1 MTKLLFRAAHT
12 LVVLGALGGC
22 QRGERD
28 TTDTGRA
35 GSAEP
40 ETGPAI
46 RSVTGR
52 DVGLRPQLPPSNAT
66 PSGTKFSKVIGWTRD
81 GAPTAPDGFIV
92 TLFAANLQ
100 NPRWIHVLPNG
111 DVLVAESRTSAPER
125 IPAEVK
131 KELEAA
137 GTFGPSANR
146 ISRLRDKDGDGRAE
160 SRETFLEG
168 LNQPFGMLALGN
180 YFYVGN
186 TDALLRYPFDSARG
200 RVTGKGRKILD
211 LPAGGYNNHWTRN
224 VVANRDGSKLYLT
237 VGSGTNVD
245 EERVDRKDK
254 RRAAVLEVNPD
265 GSGMR
270 VFASGLRNPN
280 GLDWEPI
287 TGALWTAVNER
298 DELGD
303 ELVPDYITSVRDG
316 AFYGWPFAYWGPNED
331 PRLKG
336 QAPELV
342 SKTIA
347 PDFATGAHT
356 ASLGLVFGEG
366 LRFPDRYQGGAF
378 VGQHGSWNRSRLTG
392 YRVAFV
398 PFQNGRPSGS
408 MEEFLGGFI
417 ADSAKGAVWGR
428 PVGVAVAADGSLL
441 VADDAGNRIWRVA
454 AP

>member
-1 MTKLLFRAAHT
+1 MTRSPFIALLALT
-12 LVVLGALGGC
+12 TLGACGGD
-22 QRGERD
+22 QRG

-35 GSAEP
+35 GVESADP
-40 ETGPAI
+40 VAAGRAI
-46 RSVTGR
+46 TGR
-52 DVGLRPQLPPSNAT
+52 DVGPKPQLPPPDPAR
-66 PSGTKFSKVIGWTRD
+66 SGTKFAKVIGWTRD
-81 GAPTAPDGFIV
+81 GAPQAPDGFAV

-100 NPRWIHVLPNG
+100 NPRWLHVLPNG
-111 DVLVAESRTSAPER
+111 DVLVAESRTEAPER
-125 IPAEVK
+125 LPAEVR

-160 SRETFLEG
+160 TRETFLEG
-168 LNQPFGMLALGN
+168 LNRPFGMLALGN
-180 YFYVGN
+180 RFYVAN

-200 RVTGKGRKILD
+200 RVTGQGRKILD

-224 VVANRDGSKLYLT
+224 VIASRDGSKLYVT

-245 EERVDRKDK
+245 EERVDRKDP

-280 GLDWEPI
+280 GLDWEPA

-303 ELVPDYITSVRDG
+303 DLVPDYITSVREG

-336 QAPELV
+336 EAPELV
-342 SKTIA
+342 AKAIA

-356 ASLGLVFGEG
+356 ASLGLVFGGG
-366 LRFPDRYQGGAF
+366 LRFPDRYQNGAF
-378 VGQHGSWNRSRLTG
+378 IGQHGSWNRSRLTG

-398 PFQNGRPSGS
+398 PFENGRPSGT
-408 MEEFLGGFI
+408 MEDFLGGFI

-428 PVGVAVAADGSLL
+428 PVGLAVAADGALL
-441 VADDAGNRIWRVA
+441 VADDAGNRIWRIA
-454 AP
+454 AR

>member
-1 MTKLLFRAAHT
+1 MPKPTFAALLMIAA
-12 LVVLGALGGC
+12 ACRPGGSDTDTASANP
-22 QRGERD
+22 R
-28 TTDTGRA
+28 TTDPPPDVRTVEGPDIGPSPRL
-35 GSAEP
+35 AEP
-40 ETGPAI
+40 
-46 RSVTGR
+46 R
-52 DVGLRPQLPPSNAT
+52 AT
-66 PSGTKFSKVIGWTRD
+66 PSGTKFAKVIGWTRE
-81 GAPTAPDGFIV
+81 GAPAAPQGFTV

-100 NPRWIHVLPNG
+100 YPRWIHVLPNG
-111 DVLVAESRTSAPER
+111 DVLVAEARTPAPER
-125 IPAEVK
+125 LPAPIR

-146 ISRLRDKDGDGRAE
+146 ISRLRDKDRDGRAE
-160 SRETFLEG
+160 TRETFLER
-168 LNQPFGMLALGN
+168 LNQPFGMLVLGEH
-180 YFYVGN
+180 FYVAN
-186 TDALLRYPFDSARG
+186 TDALVRYPFNPVEG
-200 RVTGKGRKILD
+200 RVTGPGRKILD

-224 VVANRDGSKLYLT
+224 VIASRDGSRLYVS

-245 EERVDRKDK
+245 VEQVDRKDP
-254 RRAAVLEVNPD
+254 RRAAILEVNPD

-280 GLDWEPI
+280 GLDWEPV

-303 ELVPDYITSVRDG
+303 ELVPDYITSVREG

-331 PRLKG
+331 PRLEG
-336 QAPELV
+336 QAPDLV
-342 SKTIA
+342 ARAVA

-366 LRFPDRYQGGAF
+366 LRFPERYRQGAF
-378 VGQHGSWNRSRLTG
+378 VGQHGSWNRSHLAG

-398 PFQNGRPSGS
+398 PFENGKPSGT
-408 MEEFLGGFI
+408 MEQFLGGFI

-428 PVGVAVAADGSLL
+428 PVGLAVAADGALL

-454 AP
+454 ADDPGS